1 MSFSNPF
8 RSVFAAVLI
17 TCFGPIL
24 CGQMAQ
30 VPKAVPVPSLQ
41 ARGPVPDP
49 AVPAAREVEDVQDRL
64 TFHLPNGWNLST
76 TDGEVS
82 TFHLDARSAPHLSHL
97 RIVASLAFNPY
108 PQSTFEGALFYVSA
122 TPHSTAS
129 ACAFQTAPKTSSEL
143 PPVRIDDVNFAQ
155 RKEEH
160 GKICTESRD
169 IFYTAIRGES
179 CLRFDLVIHNF
190 CGGEVSGAQ
199 DLGSSELQALFG
211 RLQSI
216 LDTVHF
222 TTAR

>member
-1 MSFSNPF
+1 MYQSNLLRPL
-8 RSVFAAVLI
+8 FAAMF
-17 TCFGPIL
+17 TACFASVL
-24 CGQMAQ
+24 CGQTAH
-30 VPKAVPVPSLQ
+30 VPKAVPIPSLH

-49 AVPAAREVEDVQDRL
+49 AVPAAREVEDVRDQL
-64 TFHLPNGWNLST
+64 IFHLPNGWNLST
-76 TDGEVS
+76 TDGEIS
-82 TFHLDARSAPHLSHL
+82 TFHLDARSAPRLSHF

-122 TPHSTAS
+122 TPHSTTS
-129 ACAFQTAPKTSSEL
+129 ACAFQTAPKTSSDL
-143 PPVRIDDVNFAQ
+143 PPVRIDEVNFAQ

-169 IFYTAIRGES
+169 VVYTAIRGES
-179 CLRFDLVIHNF
+179 CLRFDLVINNF

-199 DLGSSELQALFG
+199 DLGSSELQALFD

-216 LDTVHF
+216 LNTVHF